1 MEIRLQKWGNSFGI
15 RIPKN
20 ILDSLKLKENDFLKL
35 EQVDDR
41 IVISKSN
48 KNKISLKKLFEE
60 YKGDLLSKD
69 FKWDEARG
77 REIW

>member
-1 MEIRLQKWGNSFGI
+1 MYGGDIMEIRLQKWGNSFGI

-20 ILDSLKLKENDFLKL
+20 VLDSLKLKENDFLKL

-48 KNKISLKKLFEE
+48 VKILSLNIENINKHKKISKKP
-60 YKGDLLSKD
+60 KK
-69 FKWDEARG
+69 
-77 REIW
+77 